1 MHSEGRAPST
11 MRWYAR
17 SCGFVLCQTLCRLDF
32 TEVLLSSE
40 VGSASCKSSGCWVDS
55 LRRDRATPGGRWSF
69 ELQVTVT
76 QGGESKTSTEEPE
89 KNKDKDRRTR
99 KKTRTKTEEPEKEQG
114 QRQKNQKK
122 NKDKQ
127 TKSLRTMQY
136 DAKTRRRARPEQVC
150 ELRHTRNP
158 KPYTI
163 NQEPSLLNPETCIS
177 NLTNPMKP

>member
-1 MHSEGRAPST
+1 MPRVSLLGAG
-11 MRWYAR
+11 WI
-17 SCGFVLCQTLCRLDF
+17 LCAETEQRLGAVGVSSF
-32 TEVLLSSE
+32 KSLSPR
-40 VGSASCKSSGCWVDS
+40 VAN
-55 LRRDRATPGGRWSF
+55 RRHR
-69 ELQVTVT
+69 Q
-76 QGGESKTSTEEPE
+76 
-89 KNKDKDRRTR
+89 KNQKR
-99 KKTRTKTEEPEKEQG
+99 TRTKTEEPEKKQG

-150 ELRHTRNP
+150 ELRHTRTP

-177 NLTNPMKP
+177 NLTNPIPSKP